1 MFYELHQPASSE
13 YVRKEY
19 GENFNFSPHIHHCYE
34 LIVILSGEMTVTVNG
49 NDYILNTNDSLLI
62 FPNQLHSLSSK
73 KSKHMLYIFAP
84 KMVGAFNSA
93 KQTLLPNDNRLKLDK
108 HTIELLDR
116 LDENSSMYS
125 LKGILYT
132 VCGIFDENA
141 SYKKTAPDK
150 NNLLLKIFSFIES
163 NYNKNG
169 SLKDLSATL
178 GYDYAYLSR
187 YFKKIT
193 GISYNDYL
201 NSFRLNSAC
210 YLLQNSNLSVIEC
223 AEECGYKSLRT
234 FNRNFK
240 EHYGYSP
247 SAYRKKLE
255 FKLFT
260 VVH

>member
-19 GENFNFSPHIHHCYE
+19 GENFNFSPHLHHCFE
-34 LIVILSGEMTVTVNG
+34 LIIILSGEMTVTVDG
-49 NDYILNTNDSLLI
+49 KDYILKAYDSLLI

-84 KMVGAFNSA
+84 KMVASFNSA
-93 KQTLLPNDNRLKLDK
+93 KQTLLPTDNRLSLDCN
-108 HTIELLDR
+108 TIEALNL

-132 VCGIFDENA
+132 VCGIFDKKA
-141 SYKKTAPDK
+141 SYRKTAPDN
-150 NNLLLKIFSFIES
+150 NNLLLKIFSFIEE
-163 NYNKNG
+163 NFNKSS
-169 SLKDLSATL
+169 SLKDLSVAL

-240 EHYGYSP
+240 EYYGISP
-247 SAYRKKLE
+247 SAYRKSLE